1 MTIVDFHHHAPLASY
16 VSRLTALGIQAQ
28 PGAPFPTWEPAD
40 SVRVMDRLGIDL
52 AVLSVAS
59 PGFYF
64 GDQAFTTSL
73 CQDTN
78 DELTEVV
85 RDGNGRFAAVAC
97 LPLPSVDAAL
107 AEVERV
113 FDRPEFVGVGLLTSY
128 AGSYVGHPRFDGLLE
143 ALNDRGALVH
153 VHPVL
158 PAWWPEGEIP
168 IRPSVL
174 EYLFDSTRLITNLL
188 LTEVPR
194 RFPRVRWIFS
204 HCGGAMPAVAPRM
217 VLAEGMPELATVAP
231 QGVLRALAAFS
242 YDTALSHTAA
252 DLGALLSFIDDSRV
266 VLGTDFPFSSAD
278 EVAERF
284 ALLRE
289 FLGDTHRSAVLSAN
303 ARELLGGRRTVD

>member
-1 MTIVDFHHHAPLASY
+1 MP
-16 VSRLTALGIQAQ
+16 
-28 PGAPFPTWEPAD
+28 
-40 SVRVMDRLGIDL
+40 
-52 AVLSVAS
+52 
-59 PGFYF
+59 
-64 GDQAFTTSL
+64 
-73 CQDTN
+73 
-78 DELTEVV
+78 
-85 RDGNGRFAAVAC
+85 
-97 LPLPSVDAAL
+97 PLPSADAAL

-143 ALNDRGALVH
+143 VLNDRGALVH

-188 LTEVPR
+188 LTDVPR
-194 RFPRVRWIFS
+194 RFPRVRWVFS

-217 VLAEGMPELATVAP
+217 VLAEGMPELAAVGP
-231 QGVLRALAAFS
+231 QGVLRALAAFR

-284 ALLRE
+284 ALLCE
-289 FLGDTHRSAVLSAN
+289 FLGDTHRSAVLSEN
-303 ARELLGGRRTVD
+303 ARELLGDRKTVG